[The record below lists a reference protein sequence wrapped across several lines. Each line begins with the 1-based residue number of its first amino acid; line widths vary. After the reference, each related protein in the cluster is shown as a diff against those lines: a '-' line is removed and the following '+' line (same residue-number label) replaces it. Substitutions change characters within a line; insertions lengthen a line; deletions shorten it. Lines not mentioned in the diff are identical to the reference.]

1 MSKFSKLGLR
11 RAAGAAAI
19 ASAAVV
25 GLAGMGGGEAA
36 GAPLPNGYKS
46 ASGIDGESI
55 QTWRTA
61 ENAYAIPTVANNP
74 GARGFV
80 LSGTYTA
87 KASAGVGGNLAVKY
101 IVGCQVDV
109 GGIDLSV
116 GGALGINGE
125 GLLSGGLDGGLSLG
139 LAPGQVAIVDITD
152 KDFSDAGVA
161 AVQLS
166 QISFNLNKCG
176 GFASARSAVKVIGAK
191 GYSTDDGALSGE
203 GTLIQSTLYGK
214 PFSIG

>member
-11 RAAGAAAI
+11 RAAGAVAI

-25 GLAGMGGGEAA
+25 GLAGMGVGEAA
-36 GAPLPNGYKS
+36 GAPLPNGYKN
-46 ASGIDGESI
+46 ATGIDGESI
-55 QTWRTA
+55 QTWRTG
-61 ENAYAIPTVANNP
+61 ENSYPIPTVANNP
-74 GARGFV
+74 TSRGFV
-80 LSGTYTA
+80 ISGTYSA
-87 KASAGVGGNLAVKY
+87 KASAGVGGKLAVKY

-109 GGIDLSV
+109 
-116 GGALGINGE
+116 
-125 GLLSGGLDGGLSLG
+125 SGVTLGLDGAISLSAATLSGELGLP
-139 LAPGQVAIVDITD
+139 LAPGQVGIVDITD
-152 KDFSDAGVA
+152 KDLSDSGVA

-166 QISFNLNKCG
+166 QLSFTLPECG

-191 GYSTDDGALSGE
+191 GYSTDDGKLTGE

>member
-11 RAAGAAAI
+11 RAAGAVAI

-25 GLAGMGGGEAA
+25 GLAGMGVGEAA
-36 GAPLPNGYKS
+36 GAPLPNGYKK
-46 ASGIDGESI
+46 AAGIDGESI
-55 QTWRTA
+55 QTWRTG
-61 ENAYAIPTVANNP
+61 ENAYPIATVANNP
-74 GARGFV
+74 AARGFV

-87 KASAGVGGNLAVKY
+87 KASPGVGGNLAVKY

-109 GGIDLSV
+109 GGVDLSV
-116 GGALGINGE
+116 GGALEMGASTTVG
-125 GLLSGGLDGGLSLG
+125 LSGGLTLG
-139 LAPGQVAIVDITD
+139 LAPGQVAIVSVTD
-152 KDFSDAGVA
+152 KDLSDSGVA
-161 AVQLS
+161 SVQLS
-166 QISFNLNKCG
+166 QISFNLNNCG

-191 GYSTDDGALSGE
+191 GYSTDDGKLSGE